1 MHELQLRK
9 IKREAAAAGK
19 KPPPKRACKRSKR
32 VLFDGLGESATAS
45 TSVGASPTSIVHPPH
60 GTVSPG
66 EEGASE
72 CECPFCHESYSDGG
86 QDWIKCVCGR
96 WVHEECVED
105 IHHDSDGQEMF
116 CPFCINS
123 IAI

>member
-9 IKREAAAAGK
+9 IKREAAAGK

-32 VLFDGLGESATAS
+32 GLIDGLGKSATVS
-45 TSVGASPTSIVHPPH
+45 TSVGASPTSIVHPPD

-72 CECPFCHESYSDGG
+72 CECPFL
-86 QDWIKCVCGR
+86 
-96 WVHEECVED
+96 
-105 IHHDSDGQEMF
+105 
-116 CPFCINS
+116 P
-123 IAI
+123 

>member
-9 IKREAAAAGK
+9 KNRKAAAAGK

-32 VLFDGLGESATAS
+32 VLFDGLDESATAS
-45 TSVGASPTSIVHPPH
+45 TSVGASPTSIVHPPD

-72 CECPFCHESYSDGG
+72 CECPFL
-86 QDWIKCVCGR
+86 
-96 WVHEECVED
+96 
-105 IHHDSDGQEMF
+105 
-116 CPFCINS
+116 P
-123 IAI
+123 